1 MRELTVNQFRSN
13 LRESVEQAVQNH
25 EPLRVTRRGG
35 EDFVVVAA
43 ADWEREQETIYVL
56 QNQSL
61 MAQIGRSLETS
72 RQGKGIIP
80 ADSAL

>member
-43 ADWEREQETIYVL
+43 ADWEREQETLYVL

-61 MAQIGRSLETS
+61 MAQIGRSLETI
-72 RQGKGIIP
+72 RQGKGVIP
-80 ADSAL
+80 ADSEL

>member
-1 MRELTVNQFRSN
+1 MRELTVNQFRSH

-35 EDFVVVAA
+35 DDFVVVGA
-43 ADWEREQETIYVL
+43 ADWVREQETLYVL

-61 MAQIGRSLETS
+61 MAQIGRSLETY
-72 RQGKGIIP
+72 RQGKGFVP
-80 ADSAL
+80 ADSEL

>member
-43 ADWEREQETIYVL
+43 ADWEREQETLYVL

-72 RQGKGIIP
+72 RQGKGVIP
-80 ADSAL
+80 ADSEL